1 MAEFCLACWNKING
15 TNDSPQKYLFS
26 DEPELCEGCGKQK
39 RIIIT
44 ERKSYYKSYYRY
56 KLRFVIAALKIV
68 CIFALII
75 LSCLVFIHK
84 TGRS

>member
-1 MAEFCLACWNKING
+1 MAEFCLDCWNKINE

-39 RIIIT
+39 KVIIT
-44 ERKSYYKSYYRY
+44 ERKSYYKY

-68 CIFALII
+68 CIILLII
-75 LSCLVFIHK
+75 LSCLVFIRK
-84 TGRS
+84 IRRS